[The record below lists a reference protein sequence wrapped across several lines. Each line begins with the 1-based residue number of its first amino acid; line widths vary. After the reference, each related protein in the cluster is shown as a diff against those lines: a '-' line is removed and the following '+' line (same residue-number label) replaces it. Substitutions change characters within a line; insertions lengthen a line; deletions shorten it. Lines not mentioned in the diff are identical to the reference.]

1 MNDIK
6 MLSALAKMK
15 EKKEIE
21 EIKKHFIKNK
31 KKIII

>member
-21 EIKKHFIKNK
+21 EIKKTFYK
-31 KKIII
+31 K